1 MPVIAVIILT
11 AEVLLMEEKSEPLLK
26 VVPGGRFELEVL
38 HDRVISLLDTN
49 EKRGIRQLLQK
60 NNETCKKLIFPYIKS
75 RENQAAVMTAL
86 AGILEAHARECYTIG
101 YLDCEL
107 NNGRK

>member
-1 MPVIAVIILT
+1 MG
-11 AEVLLMEEKSEPLLK
+11 EKGEPMLK
-26 VVPGGRFELEVL
+26 VLPGGNLELEAL
-38 HDRVISLLDTN
+38 HDRVINLLDTN

-75 RENQAAVMTAL
+75 RDNQAAVMTAL

-101 YLDCEL
+101 YLDCVL
-107 NNGRK
+107 NGSRD

>member
-1 MPVIAVIILT
+1 MR
-11 AEVLLMEEKSEPLLK
+11 EKGEPLLK
-26 VVPGGRFELEVL
+26 VVPGGHFELEAL
-38 HDRVISLLDTN
+38 HDRIISRLDSN

-75 RENQAAVMTAL
+75 RENQSAVMTAL

-101 YLDCEL
+101 YLDCVL
-107 NNGRK
+107 NGDRE